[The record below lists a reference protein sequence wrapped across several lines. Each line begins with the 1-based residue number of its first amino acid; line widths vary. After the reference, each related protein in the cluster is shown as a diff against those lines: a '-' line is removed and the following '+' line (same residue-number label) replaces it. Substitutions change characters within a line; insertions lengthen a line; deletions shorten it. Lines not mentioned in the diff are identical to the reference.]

1 MREIA
6 VFTDGDVDVPDQY
19 RNRVEMLPQYY
30 YFEPEMLYGDQQ
42 ILEREAFFERLKT
55 TRAYTAGSNPDLVR
69 TKICKSFGRG
79 KRYCVRCLFV
89 GNEWYI

>member
-42 ILEREAFFERLKT
+42 ILKEKRFLK
-55 TRAYTAGSNPDLVR
+55 D
-69 TKICKSFGRG
+69 
-79 KRYCVRCLFV
+79 
-89 GNEWYI
+89 